1 MDVIPFSPN
10 AMLIQG
16 ATMSDLESMMSR
28 LLEKKLADIVESTP
42 KVEESPKDGLY
53 KRREAAKRLK
63 ISLVTLDKWTKIG
76 IINARRIGTRVYYTD
91 KDINDALKRVPQIR
105 KELPNE

>member
-1 MDVIPFSPN
+1 MDAISFSPN

-28 LLEKKLADIVESTP
+28 LLDKKLADIIESTP

-53 KRREAAKRLK
+53 KRVAAAKRLQ
-63 ISLVTLDKWTKIG
+63 ISTVTLDAWTKAG

-91 KDINDALKRVPQIR
+91 KDINDALKRVS
-105 KELPNE
+105 K